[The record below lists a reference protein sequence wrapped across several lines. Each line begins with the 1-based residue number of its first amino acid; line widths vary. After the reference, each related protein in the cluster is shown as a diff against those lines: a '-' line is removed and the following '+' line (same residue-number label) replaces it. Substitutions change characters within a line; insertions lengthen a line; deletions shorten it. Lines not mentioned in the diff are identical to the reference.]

1 MSQLKSNKRK
11 AFDIEEKLQIIKDF
25 EENKLTVSQLIIKY
39 QRPQSSISSIINK
52 KQKDKILE
60 KYQENLI
67 QPEQKRI
74 RDSNFTKLEEALNHW
89 FQNVMS
95 NKNITLN
102 GPLIQAQAIKY
113 ATMLQCLDF
122 KASNGWLDGFK
133 KIHNIS
139 FKTVVG
145 EAGLVDTKVIED
157 WFKILP
163 DLIKGYDWSEIFNA
177 DETALFFKALPNKT
191 LYFSGV
197 PCNSIKQI
205 KERLS
210 LLLAANWSGSE
221 KLMPLVIGKSKNPR
235 CFKQI
240 NKTNLHVLYRNNNK
254 AWMNAVIF
262 KEWLI
267 KLDKKFKNENRK
279 IIMFLDNFSG
289 HHDTKSTETLHLT
302 NIKLA
307 FFPPNCTSVC
317 QPMDQGIIQSFKI
330 NYRRFLIEE
339 KIFHIEQGSEMP
351 EINVYSAIN
360 MINKAWIDS
369 VSTIQNCFKKG
380 GFIKQYSEDI
390 VISEPDDM
398 SEYSKSYKTLCTLQN
413 SAFDFNQYA
422 YVNIDKDL
430 ACCETVTDEE
440 IIQMVNRNDL
450 DEASSDEDEEEV
462 QTTRSPI
469 KNAEALIIIDKL
481 RHYVQARKMI

>member
-1 MSQLKSNKRK
+1 
-11 AFDIEEKLQIIKDF
+11 
-25 EENKLTVSQLIIKY
+25 
-39 QRPQSSISSIINK
+39 
-52 KQKDKILE
+52 
-60 KYQENLI
+60 
-67 QPEQKRI
+67 
-74 RDSNFTKLEEALNHW
+74 
-89 FQNVMS
+89 MS

-133 KIHNIS
+133 KRHNIS

-163 DLIKGYDWSEIFNA
+163 DLIKGYDWSDIFNA
-177 DETALFFKALPNKT
+177 DETALF
-191 LYFSGV
+191 
-197 PCNSIKQI
+197 
-205 KERLS
+205 
-210 LLLAANWSGSE
+210 
-221 KLMPLVIGKSKNPR
+221 
-235 CFKQI
+235 
-240 NKTNLHVLYRNNNK
+240 LH
-254 AWMNAVIF
+254 
-262 KEWLI
+262 
-267 KLDKKFKNENRK
+267 
-279 IIMFLDNFSG
+279 
-289 HHDTKSTETLHLT
+289 HT

-339 KIFHIEQGSEMP
+339 KIVHIEQGSEMP

-360 MINKAWIDS
+360 MINKAWIEVS

-380 GFIKQYSEDI
+380 GFIKQYSENI

-440 IIQMVNRNDL
+440 IIQKVNRNDL

-469 KNAEALIIIDKL
+469 KNTEALIIIDKL
-481 RHYVQARKMI
+481 RHYCASQKNDLSSVLASLKTLETQVHLNSKLTQTKIDSFFY

>member
-74 RDSNFTKLEEALNHW
+74 RGSNFTKLEEALNHW

-133 KIHNIS
+133 KRHNIS

-177 DETALFFKALPNKT
+177 DETALFFKVLPNKT

-240 NKTNLHVLYRNNNK
+240 NKTNLPVLYRNNNK

-317 QPMDQGIIQSFKI
+317 HP
-330 NYRRFLIEE
+330 
-339 KIFHIEQGSEMP
+339 
-351 EINVYSAIN
+351 
-360 MINKAWIDS
+360 INKAWIEVS

-390 VISEPDDM
+390 VFSERDDK
-398 SEYSKSYKTLCTLQN
+398 SEYS
-413 SAFDFNQYA
+413 
-422 YVNIDKDL
+422 
-430 ACCETVTDEE
+430 
-440 IIQMVNRNDL
+440 NDL

-469 KNAEALIIIDKL
+469 KNAEAFILLCKPE
-481 RHYVQARKMI
+481 K